1 MYSNLGKLSAF
12 PFLEELEL
20 QFFSGMVWQNFKS
33 SSADDMTMSV
43 TGPSKYFILQT
54 SIIKAITDAGPEAL
68 PPALHTLTIANLI
81 PYPAPEFQSATF
93 EALMSRISHF
103 SLSVHALRFSGRH
116 GEDMF
121 AWFWTEMI
129 PERFLEPAQSHL
141 KSLSLFTDQP
151 VGQFPPID
159 LSWLRFPLLTNLTLT
174 GFMFNEQRLVE
185 DFIIRHGRTLQHLTL
200 DTCPIHI
207 GGAQGTPPRTW
218 ASILQR
224 FTEKLSMLLDFKTV
238 RRTAWGLHEVD
249 PRIDLLC
256 SYERCLTGYGYERG
270 KNNKLPLSVLQADRV
285 ALRNLLRAINN
296 RRQPKGLTALDL
308 PELTVTSV
316 I

>member
-159 LSWLRFPLLTNLTLT
+159 LSWLRFPLLTDLTLT

-185 DFIIRHGRTLQHLTL
+185 DLHTNEAISRSSIFQELQ
-200 DTCPIHI
+200 
-207 GGAQGTPPRTW
+207 
-218 ASILQR
+218 
-224 FTEKLSMLLDFKTV
+224 
-238 RRTAWGLHEVD
+238 
-249 PRIDLLC
+249 
-256 SYERCLTGYGYERG
+256 
-270 KNNKLPLSVLQADRV
+270 
-285 ALRNLLRAINN
+285 
-296 RRQPKGLTALDL
+296 
-308 PELTVTSV
+308 
-316 I
+316 